1 MEIKIRKGDIKNLK
15 NNPGTAKKAEKIE
28 KKLSIQQ
35 YKAKGDMRSK
45 YSKNRTT
52 NLSKKQMKEQI

>member
-28 KKLSIQQ
+28 KKLSI
-35 YKAKGDMRSK
+35 
-45 YSKNRTT
+45 
-52 NLSKKQMKEQI
+52 